1 MRSISV
7 SGMHSRSCTQIVS
20 TATGCRLPGLR
31 WQGENSS
38 QRSSATPPGSFTLPP
53 CPKNLRP
60 VSLRNN
66 LRTRPGRGK
75 SIVFFLFSL
84 LFSAAVVSAE
94 VIDRVVAFVDD
105 TAITLSEFRENY
117 AVLKK
122 SMPSVVEEEV
132 LDTMI
137 NRVLLLKEA
146 QKMRLEAPDRDE
158 MLKDYIDVRIKS
170 AVIIKEEEIERFY
183 REQREG
189 FKGKEYITVRDEIE
203 RYLFELETNRQLKRH
218 LEELRSG
225 AEISVSLKE

>member
-1 MRSISV
+1 M
-7 SGMHSRSCTQIVS
+7 
-20 TATGCRLPGLR
+20 
-31 WQGENSS
+31 
-38 QRSSATPPGSFTLPP
+38 
-53 CPKNLRP
+53 
-60 VSLRNN
+60 
-66 LRTRPGRGK
+66 RTRPGRGK